1 MKTFK
6 KKNTKKTNKGM
17 KIFECKEVEKV
28 KCWSNW
34 QICFIMFTGVY
45 VIIFER
51 KHEQITTIKLT
62 FRDVFILS
70 YFLPFHGMNCF
81 SPSNATSG
89 VLWFILVILQKRKQ
103 NLNILSFNVNFQTYN
118 THRKKKKKTTTTS
131 NSTKTSVSEKTK
143 QKKTIQDLCVC
154 KNESTREET

>member
-1 MKTFK
+1 
-6 KKNTKKTNKGM
+6 M

-118 THRKKKKKTTTTS
+118 THRKKKKKQQQQATAPRHLFL
-131 NSTKTSVSEKTK
+131 KK
-143 QKKTIQDLCVC
+143 QNKKKQSKICVYV
-154 KNESTREET
+154 KMNLPERKHKAP